1 MKLAL
6 LCLSCCRF
14 ASVLASDSTPS
25 VLQIRFGIGSPS
37 NNQAFMGIRTAVRN
51 RTLPQSVHELEELL
65 ARCISLRL
73 SDPVKSLELAVQ
85 VEEQARRN
93 GFQTIQARALLHCAS
108 LYHHWGRNNV
118 AASYLHK
125 AESLI
130 SACGSLHDKAAL
142 HYGWGCY
149 HKERGELLKAY
160 EYLNHALQFGEAA
173 QYCYIQCSALN
184 TIGII
189 FTRTGSYDTALRYC
203 FQGLELA
210 QKNGID
216 RLAGTIFSNIGSAYY
231 QLGDNDRALHYF
243 SQALHL
249 YSTQNDRVGVGG
261 QLKNVAVIYR
271 LQKNYPQAIE
281 YFERARAI
289 WGEVGNKKK
298 EGDVLTNLG
307 MIYAESGEA
316 VRGIPLL
323 QQALECLK
331 GLQDTWEYAHA
342 LASVGWIHGQQ
353 QEYKE
358 GLTAYDQALALF
370 GKLGMSRYENEVR
383 RMIAELCEACGD
395 YQKSLEYRKQYD
407 EVRTQLQGA
416 RMQRSVADLELHR
429 ALQKA
434 EEEKDLFR
442 RQVAGARRE
451 LESKMKELSTLT
463 VSLTEREEALRKI
476 REDLRPL
483 LRASEEQTRKN
494 ATRIVRQIEEV
505 VAGEKRSLFQEQ
517 FEQVYQEFICR
528 LRSIC
533 PDLTPT
539 EIRVCV
545 LFKLG
550 LSNKQIAEILFA
562 SPLTVKT
569 HRAHI
574 RRKLGLNN
582 GESLP
587 GLLFAL

>member
-1 MKLAL
+1 
-6 LCLSCCRF
+6 
-14 ASVLASDSTPS
+14 
-25 VLQIRFGIGSPS
+25 
-37 NNQAFMGIRTAVRN
+37 MGIRTAVRN
-51 RTLPQSVHELEELL
+51 RAAFSSYKDIAEAL
-65 ARCISLRL
+65 AYSISLRGI
-73 SDPVKSLELAVQ
+73 DPVRSLQIAIEIGEKAGQKGL
-85 VEEQARRN
+85 RD
-93 GFQTIQARALLHCAS
+93 IQAQSLLHCAS
-108 LYHHWGRNNV
+108 VSHQLGRSDV
-118 AASYLHK
+118 VGEYLHN
-125 AESLI
+125 AEVII
-130 SACGSLHDKAAL
+130 SASGSLRDKATL

-149 HKERGELLKAY
+149 YKDQGELLKAY
-160 EYLNHALQFGEAA
+160 THLNRALQFGEAA
-173 QYCYIQCSALN
+173 QHCYIQCSALN
-184 TIGII
+184 TMGIVFARIGA
-189 FTRTGSYDTALRYC
+189 YDTALRYY
-203 FQGLELA
+203 FQSIELA

-216 RLAGTIFSNIGSAYY
+216 SLAGFIFSNIGSAYY
-231 QLGDNDRALHYF
+231 QLGDNDRALQYF

-298 EGDVLTNLG
+298 EADALTNLG

-323 QQALECLK
+323 QEAFECLK
-331 GLQDTWEYAHA
+331 GLRETWEYAHA
-342 LASVGWIHGQQ
+342 LSSLGWMYGQR
-353 QEYKE
+353 QEYQN
-358 GLTAYDQALALF
+358 GLAAYDHALALF

-383 RMIAELCEACGD
+383 RMIADLCEDCGD
-395 YQKSLEYRKQYD
+395 YQKSLEYRKHYD
-407 EVRTQLQGA
+407 EVRNQLQGA
-416 RMQRSVADLELHR
+416 RMQRSVADLELQR
-429 ALQKA
+429 ALQTA
-434 EEEKDLFR
+434 EEEKELFR
-442 RQVAGARRE
+442 GQVEGMRRE
-451 LESKMKELSTLT
+451 LESRMKELSTLT

-476 REDLRPL
+476 REDIRPL
-483 LRASEEQTRKN
+483 LSASEENTRKN
-494 ATRIVRQIEEV
+494 AVRIVRQIEDV
-505 VAGEKRSLFQEQ
+505 VAGEQRSLFQEQ
-517 FEQVYQEFICR
+517 FEQVYQEFIGR
-528 LRSIC
+528 LRSIG

-550 LSNKQIAEILFA
+550 LSNKQIAEILFS